1 MNHQDAICLMQRVG
15 KIVLALLRK
24 TSLFLLIISVV
35 RFKKVIE
42 RGLLD
47 LGYESFIVKMLFSN
61 CFLKWCQNAQT
72 IAICICVCVCVCIDT
87 YIYIYIMYGWQPYV

>member
-24 TSLFLLIISVV
+24 MCLFLLIISVL

-42 RGLLD
+42 KCLLN
-47 LGYESFIVKMLFSN
+47 LGYESFIVKMLFSK
-61 CFLKWCQNAQT
+61 CLLKWCQYTET
-72 IAICICVCVCVCIDT
+72 IVL
-87 YIYIYIMYGWQPYV
+87 YIYIYIMLGWQPHV